1 MMTLNLFIPEI
12 IISALSFV
20 ILCVMVFKKEV
31 NLRNL
36 IHFLVLGSLVLIVST
51 ARTVDQGGF
60 LFGASYRV
68 DQFSQGFKILIAIG
82 YLVTLMLSREYLSIS
97 AKRGAEYLFFLSTSA
112 LGMMMMTSCADLI
125 SLYVAME
132 LSSYSL
138 YLLTALRQDRRNA
151 ESSIKYLLFGAVAS
165 GVFLWGAG
173 IMMALSGT
181 TSFAGISVMFTEP
194 IIQPALFLSLILICF
209 SFLFKLSAFPLHFWA
224 PDVYESASTPVTNFV
239 ATASKAAAVAILIR
253 VFMVSG
259 VATPF
264 ANLLGLLAFLSMTLG
279 NTVALV
285 QKDVKR
291 LLAYSSVAQAGYIL
305 LGLLSGSLGGFS
317 TAMFYVAAYVLMNSA
332 VLLVVTLVAKDIRH
346 DNPQLSH
353 FDGLSERSPLLALL
367 LLIGLLSL
375 AGIPP
380 LAGFT
385 GKWVLFSSAMQKGH
399 WFLVLWAVLNSVVS
413 LFYYLTLV
421 RHAYVEKNS
430 NQDPIKLDLS
440 VKLLCFVLLGTI
452 IALGIF
458 PDKLLTFS
466 QIAIRSAL
474 NT

>member
-1 MMTLNLFIPEI
+1 MSIDLFMPETI
-12 IISALSFV
+12 MSVMCFMV
-20 ILCVMVFKKEV
+20 LCAMVFMKEV
-31 NLRNL
+31 NFKALTNL
-36 IHFLVLGSLVLIVST
+36 LVFGSALLIVST
-51 ARTVDQGGF
+51 IRMIDQSGSIF
-60 LFGASYRV
+60 SGAYRV
-68 DQFSQGFKILIAIG
+68 DMLSQGFKILIVAA
-82 YLVTLMLSREYLSIS
+82 YLITLIFSKEYLSLS
-97 AKRGAEYLFFLSTSA
+97 PKKSTEYLFFLSTSA
-112 LGMMMMTSCADLI
+112 LGMMMMASCADLI

-151 ESSIKYLLFGAVAS
+151 EAGLKYLIFGAAAS

-173 IMMALSGT
+173 ILMGLSGGS
-181 TSFAGISVMFTEP
+181 SFSVISSMFTADS
-194 IIQPALFLSLILICF
+194 IQPALFLGLIFICF

-239 ATASKAAAVAILIR
+239 ATASKAAAIVILIR
-253 VFMVSG
+253 IFMLSG
-259 VATPF
+259 IAAPF
-264 ANLLGLLAFLSMTLG
+264 ANILGLLAFLSMTLG

-291 LLAYSSVAQAGYIL
+291 LLAYSSIAQAGYVL
-305 LGLLSGSLGGFS
+305 VGLLSGTIGGFS
-317 TAMFYVAAYVLMNSA
+317 TGAFYAAAYVLMNSA
-332 VLLVVTLVAKDIRH
+332 VFLVVLVVAKNIKH

-353 FDGLSERSPLLALL
+353 FDGLAERSPLLALVL
-367 LLIGLLSL
+367 LMGLLSL

-385 GKWVLFSSAMQKGH
+385 GKWILFASAMQKGH

-421 RHAYVEKNS
+421 RHAYVEKPLS
-430 NQDPIKLDLS
+430 QEPIHLGFS
-440 VKLLCFVLLGTI
+440 MRALCFLLLGSI
-452 IALGIF
+452 LALGIF
-458 PDKLLTFS
+458 PDKLITFT
-466 QIAIRSAL
+466 QLAIQSAL